1 MNYEE
6 AIKYYEETFLPASAA
21 KRLAAWV
28 ENNPDLAP
36 KAKKVEKKVE
46 DKADEE

>member
-6 AIKYYEETFLPASAA
+6 AKKYYEETFLPASAA

-28 ENNPDLAP
+28 EDNPDLAP

-46 DKADEE
+46 EKADEE

>member
-6 AIKYYEETFLPASAA
+6 AKKYYEETFLPASAA

-28 ENNPDLAP
+28 EDNPDLAP
-36 KAKKVEKKVE
+36 KAKKVEKKVG

>member
-6 AIKYYEETFLPASAA
+6 AKKYYEETFLPASAA